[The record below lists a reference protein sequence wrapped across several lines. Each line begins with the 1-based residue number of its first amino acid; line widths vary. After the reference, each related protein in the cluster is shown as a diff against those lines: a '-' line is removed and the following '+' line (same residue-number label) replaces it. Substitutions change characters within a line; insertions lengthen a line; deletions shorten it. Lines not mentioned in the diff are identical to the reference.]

1 MVTIAE
7 DMKVVA
13 EKDEAYKVYEACE
26 VDGQEEVSDFTPLT
40 AAEAKALR
48 EKHPSISPWWVVAG
62 QIGVG
67 FLVTLIAWGV
77 TGSQT
82 VGLSAACGAL
92 AVIVPAALFARGVT
106 GQFAS
111 VNAGSAVMSFFL
123 WELVKILVTVG
134 ILLAAQRLV
143 MGLSWPAMLVGLV
156 VTIKVYWIALAFKR
170 KPKPV

>member
-1 MVTIAE
+1 MVTIAHTVE
-7 DMKVVA
+7 
-13 EKDEAYKVYEACE
+13 E
-26 VDGQEEVSDFTPLT
+26 EEVSDFTPLT

-62 QIGVG
+62 QVVVGV
-67 FLVTLIAWGV
+67 LVSLIAWAV
-77 TGSQT
+77 TGRQI

-143 MGLSWPAMLVGLV
+143 TGLSWPAMLVGLIL
-156 VTIKVYWIALAFKR
+156 TMKVYWIALGFKR
-170 KPKPV
+170 KPRPV